1 MARTC
6 FLVIRCTPEER
17 DRVHALAQE
26 RGVSASKLLRDAI
39 DDIRAKTPAV
49 KADGSSLRSDQA

>member
-17 DRVHALAQE
+17 ERIHALAQ
-26 RGVSASKLLRDAI
+26 ASGETASDLVRRLVLAPPPPPP
-39 DDIRAKTPAV
+39 ATPA
-49 KADGSSLRSDQA
+49 DPSSLRSDKD